1 MKNLLNLYLGEFNRY
16 IKYNLLAASLLLIVA
31 YGAIFYFLDKAIVTN
46 LLSVFLFF
54 EIFVMPMLFL
64 GVEFYYEKQEGTL
77 KTMLAA
83 PVSKYQILGSKY
95 LMSISA
101 ALISFTLLVLIAY
114 LMYQIT
120 PNIIELLT
128 TALISLV
135 FSVATGILLS
145 YVSLD
150 FSKLFVNYIILVLAM
165 YLPVVVYQFNFY
177 RAEWFKVLIDLLPPQ
192 SINLML
198 EWSYGR
204 IAFEDIYLNIIY
216 ILGLG
221 IGLSIIA
228 IRNFDKFAAK

>member
-1 MKNLLNLYLGEFNRY
+1 
-16 IKYNLLAASLLLIVA
+16 
-31 YGAIFYFLDKAIVTN
+31 
-46 LLSVFLFF
+46 
-54 EIFVMPMLFL
+54 MPMLFL

-114 LMYQIT
+114 FMFQIT

-150 FSKLFVNYIILVLAM
+150 FSKLFVNYIVLVLAM

-177 RAEWFKVLIDLLPPQ
+177 RAEWFKILIDLLPPQ

-204 IAFEDIYLNIIY
+204 IVLEDIYLNIIY

-228 IRNFDKFAAK
+228 IRSFDKFAAK